1 VGDLTDLTPGRRI
14 DGYTARRAQVLKA
27 CIVLTAKLF
36 FADPQWI
43 VPSIIAPFIFTL
55 VAFFL
60 FGGEASTGSFL
71 LYLVLGS
78 GLMGMWG
85 TTIYGS
91 SNSIGFDR
99 WNGTMEST
107 LAAPIPLSW
116 IALGRVLFNTFEG
129 VINALFI
136 LVIGL
141 AWFQVGFGVINPG
154 LFFLASLSTFLSLSA
169 FGLLMCTVILLS
181 RKGGFITNSMEI
193 PVYIATGTMFPVSI
207 LPMVALPFAFLLAPT
222 WGIEAIRLSAL
233 PGYTGL
239 ATDYWV
245 DLAVLAVE
253 TLAYL
258 GMAFVLFKR
267 VEAYAK
273 RNGTL
278 EEY

>member
-1 VGDLTDLTPGRRI
+1 MGVLDGLTPGKRV
-14 DGYTARRAQVLKA
+14 DGYLSRRGQVLRA

-43 VPSIIAPFIFTL
+43 IPNIIAPFIFTL

-60 FGGEASTGSFL
+60 FGGQASTGSFL

-141 AWFQVGFGVINPG
+141 AWFKVGFGFVNPG
-154 LFFLASLSTFLSLSA
+154 LFFLASVSTFLSLSA
-169 FGLLMCTVILLS
+169 FGLMMCTVILLS

-207 LPMVALPFAFLLAPT
+207 LPVVALPFAFLLAPT

-233 PGYTGL
+233 PGYAGL
-239 ATDYWV
+239 GTTYWT
-245 DLAVLAVE
+245 DLAILAVE
-253 TLAYL
+253 TAAYL
-258 GMAFVLFKR
+258 SLAFVLFKR